1 MDPGSA
7 PLRGSSGTTARL
19 VLRTELRSAAPA
31 IPPARTKK
39 ARGAGRGLDRFELR
53 EPQAATTSALFFSH
67 SSPQIITA
75 WPGET
80 SRYWRTGG
88 T

>member
-1 MDPGSA
+1 MHRKDHPVCQIGSET
-7 PLRGSSGTTARL
+7 RG
-19 VLRTELRSAAPA
+19 A
-31 IPPARTKK
+31 IIEKTNKK
-39 ARGAGRGLDRFELR
+39 ARGSRRGLIAWSRR
-53 EPQAATTSALFFSH
+53 AHAATAAGSFFSH

>member
-1 MDPGSA
+1 MNRRAWSERSVGSIV
-7 PLRGSSGTTARL
+7 ARL
-19 VLRTELRSAAPA
+19 PDQKRAGIVVPALPVWILRNPAATQP
-31 IPPARTKK
+31 
-39 ARGAGRGLDRFELR
+39 D
-53 EPQAATTSALFFSH
+53 QAATASIVFFSH

-80 SRYWRTGG
+80 SRNWRTGG

>member
-1 MDPGSA
+1 MSLRTGSGRS
-7 PLRGSSGTTARL
+7 PESIVARL
-19 VLRTELRSAAPA
+19 LNEEGRALSCPPLAVSILRNPA
-31 IPPARTKK
+31 VTLP
-39 ARGAGRGLDRFELR
+39 D
-53 EPQAATTSALFFSH
+53 QAATASIVFFSH

-80 SRYWRTGG
+80 SRNWRIGG